1 MNLNFE
7 NNKFWELALNF
18 RWPHEG
24 IMVGYEIIPPE
35 SLINYYTVKIHLTF
49 FTVIIEWGEI

>member
-49 FTVIIEWGEI
+49 FTVIIEW